1 MYLYESP
8 EEASQYVFKPIANYI
23 FIQETSMTF
32 PFWVIINILEIFLI
46 T

>member
-8 EEASQYVFKPIANYI
+8 EQPSQYVFKTIANYI

-32 PFWVIINILEIFLI
+32 PFWKTNILQIFVII
-46 T
+46 